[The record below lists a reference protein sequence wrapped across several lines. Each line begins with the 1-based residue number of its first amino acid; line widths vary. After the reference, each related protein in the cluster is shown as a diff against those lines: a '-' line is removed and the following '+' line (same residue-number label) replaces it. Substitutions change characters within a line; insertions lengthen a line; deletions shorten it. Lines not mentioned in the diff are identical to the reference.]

1 MTPVEK
7 YDLIPHAAETVGAAL
22 CRDQGRRQ
30 RNRGVKRVLQQWVRA
45 FGFPVFGSLW
55 IVCLGAFWGVPSSGA
70 AEPSEP
76 GEVLVAGQNDREWQA
91 LFAKLAAQGDVH
103 STFTEERWFA
113 VRKEPVILHGE
124 LRHSAE
130 YGLSLHYT
138 DPQEQILV
146 VDAKGLLM
154 RDAGGH
160 TRTLAADPHAPRMDA
175 VLLPVLRF
183 DLTELRRFF
192 TMRAAR
198 AGADWRIDFVPTSP
212 ELHRQLSTLTVWGS
226 GEAVR
231 QLEFRRAANQRVV
244 VHIDK
249 TETGVVFTSE
259 VIKRFFR

>member
-1 MTPVEK
+1 MRR
-7 YDLIPHAAETVGAAL
+7 DSSDTVADRGMKPL
-22 CRDQGRRQ
+22 LQGRICRF
-30 RNRGVKRVLQQWVRA
+30 VPAWALACLAVVFVTA
-45 FGFPVFGSLW
+45 F
-55 IVCLGAFWGVPSSGA
+55 AGA
-70 AEPSEP
+70 AEISEP
-76 GEVLVAGQNDREWQA
+76 GEVLVPGQNDREWQA
-91 LFAKLAAQGDVH
+91 LFAKLEAQGDVH

-113 VRKEPVILHGE
+113 VRKTPVILHGE

-146 VDAKGLLM
+146 VDPQGLLM
-154 RDAGGH
+154 RDASGH

-183 DLTELRRFF
+183 DFAELQRFF
-192 TMRAAR
+192 TVRGAR

-226 GEAVR
+226 GEAVS
-231 QLEFRRAANQRVV
+231 QLEFRRSANQRVV
-244 VHIDK
+244 VHINK